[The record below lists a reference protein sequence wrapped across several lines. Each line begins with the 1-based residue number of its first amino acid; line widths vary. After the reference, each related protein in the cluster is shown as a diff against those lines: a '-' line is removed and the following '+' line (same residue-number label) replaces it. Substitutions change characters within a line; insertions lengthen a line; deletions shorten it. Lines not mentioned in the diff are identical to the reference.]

1 MEQVKTEL
9 RSNKIRL
16 AKAIEYPC
24 EGTAQLVF
32 PLRGKEYAECLMPA
46 IPTLERL
53 SHGFEASLGHTVSR
67 IMRATV

>member
-16 AKAIEYPC
+16 AKATEYPC
-24 EGTAQLVF
+24 EGTGQLVF
-32 PLRGKEYAECLMPA
+32 PLRGKEHVECLTLA
-46 IPTLERL
+46 IPTLDRL

-67 IMRATV
+67 IMRAT